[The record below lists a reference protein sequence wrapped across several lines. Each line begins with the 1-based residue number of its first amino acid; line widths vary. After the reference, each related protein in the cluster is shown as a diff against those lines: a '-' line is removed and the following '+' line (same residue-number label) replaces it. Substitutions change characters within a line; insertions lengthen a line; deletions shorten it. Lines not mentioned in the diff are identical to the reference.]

1 MIDSFVLLANVVL
14 VLAMCG
20 GVWLR
25 QLIYYPLLSF
35 VGEDRVPSY
44 QRENRRRV
52 QLTLQPAQ
60 VITVILAVMLV
71 FWHSASIPAALP
83 VAGVAC
89 EVLVVAATGY
99 EVPRQRRLETGFS
112 SEVLSQLLAGNWV
125 RVAALSLHAA
135 LVVWM
140 LTLVM
145 AP

>member
-1 MIDSFVLLANVVL
+1 MGSVVLLANVVL
-14 VLAMCG
+14 VLAMCV

-60 VITVILAVMLV
+60 VLTVIVAVMLV
-71 FWHSASIPAALP
+71 FFHPVSIPIGLP
-83 VAGVAC
+83 VACVAC
-89 EVLVVAATGY
+89 QVLVVAATGY

-112 SEVLSQLLAGNWV
+112 SEALNQLLAGNWV
-125 RVAALSLHAA
+125 RVAGLSLHTA
-135 LVVWM
+135 LVIWM